1 MEFQLDKDWRLQ
13 PIKGA
18 TGQTYMGIKET
29 EKVFI
34 KRNTSPLLAALSK
47 EGLAPKMIW
56 TKRTANGDVLTAQEW
71 LEGRLLHADEISKR
85 NDVIDVL
92 YQLHHSN
99 LLKDMLKKI
108 GGEVCTPLTMLKEYK
123 RQLPKELKRNSYL
136 KEVITYLYNHLPE
149 YPETSYVAVHG
160 DVNHRNWLVSN
171 NYLYLVDWD
180 SVMVAD
186 PAVDL
191 GMILSHY
198 VPRSG
203 WNQWLLSY
211 GLIPNESTVQRIYWY
226 GLFSFLQEIVRH
238 HQEGERRAMTAEILQ
253 LKRMFSS

>member
-71 LEGRLLHADEISKR
+71 LEGRLLHADEIGKR

-108 GGEVCTPLTMLKEYK
+108 GGEVCT
-123 RQLPKELKRNSYL
+123 
-136 KEVITYLYNHLPE
+136 TYLYNHLPE

>member
-1 MEFQLDKDWRLQ
+1 MEIQLDNNWRLQ

-18 TGQTYMGIKET
+18 TGQTYMGIRAS

-47 EGLAPKMIW
+47 EGIAPKMVW

-71 LEGRLLHADEISKR
+71 LDGRLLKAEEIGKR
-85 NDVIDVL
+85 NDVVDVL
-92 YQLHHSN
+92 YHLHHSHM
-99 LLKDMLKKI
+99 LKEMLKKI
-108 GGEVCTPLTMLKEYK
+108 GGEIYTPDRMLADYE
-123 RQLPKELKRNSYL
+123 RQLPQELKKNSYL
-136 KEVITYLYNHLPE
+136 AKVINYLYDYLPE
-149 YPETSYVAVHG
+149 YPVQNYAAVHG

-191 GMILSHY
+191 GMILGHY
-198 VPRSG
+198 VPQSG
-203 WNQWLLSY
+203 WNKWLLAY
-211 GLIPNESTVQRIYWY
+211 GSLPSDSTMARIYWY
-226 GLFSFLQEIVRH
+226 VLFSFLQEILRH
-238 HQEGERRAMTAEILQ
+238 HQTADRRAMNTEILQ
-253 LKRMFSS
+253 MKRVFDY